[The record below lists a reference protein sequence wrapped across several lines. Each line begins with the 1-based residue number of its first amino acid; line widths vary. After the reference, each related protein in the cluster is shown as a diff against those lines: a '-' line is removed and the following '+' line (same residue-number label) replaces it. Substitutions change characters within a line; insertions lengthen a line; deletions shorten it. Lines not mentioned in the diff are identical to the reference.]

1 MSLEN
6 SLILG
11 RYRVLWPLDSKKLI
25 RTYIARDEHRDGLGT
40 PVLVKHYLHDLG
52 DKGSS
57 VATALFEELGRLTH
71 MRHPGVVSLLDYG
84 TVEQYLVTA
93 HEHLPGMDLNQLCD
107 AFAKK
112 QEQFPP
118 HLAVFIARR
127 LLETL
132 HHCHTRQ
139 GDNFRHGRLT
149 LGCVHLPTSGEPQ
162 IADFG
167 LAALEEVAAEAE
179 LNLGFFQTRMS
190 YSAPE
195 LTRGGVTTPQG
206 DTYSVALLL
215 YRLLAGSNPF
225 RGRSIPETLQ
235 RVLQLS
241 PAALMMPDWEG
252 CALANTAL
260 ERALDKDPSVRF
272 QSCRELSQ
280 ALSAIQSKSDEALRE
295 ELAGVVRRNSSGDW
309 AQIARLTRSVRKSMP
324 PLSSRGASER
334 SAAVSPLE
342 SKAPA
347 FVSGLV
353 TEQPISVNEHTKGA
367 RLEARQKRERRR
379 QMMVLPT
386 VLIPAAAIIF
396 GLFLGRLGGAGAS
409 ASAAR
414 AAAARATTEA
424 PVTPAPPLV
433 NAMVEDLRRQLRRC
447 VSEGPEGVTGYKVDL
462 EFSVNGQ
469 LSNVRLEPRELA
481 QTRLGA
487 CLLETA
493 WQAGLRAPGAMSVL
507 IPLASE

>member
-11 RYRVLWPLDSKKLI
+11 RYRVLWLLDSKKLI

-52 DKGSS
+52 DKESPA
-57 VATALFEELGRLTH
+57 ATSLFDQLGRLTH

-84 TVEQYLVTA
+84 TVEQSLVTA
-93 HEHLPGMDLNQLCD
+93 HEHLPGMDLNQLCEV
-107 AFAKK
+107 FAKK
-112 QEQFPP
+112 HEQFPP
-118 HLAVFIARR
+118 HLAIFIARR
-127 LLETL
+127 LLDTL

-139 GDNFRHGRLT
+139 GDSFKHGRLT

-179 LNLGFFQTRMS
+179 LHLGFFQTRMS

-195 LTRGGVTTPQG
+195 LTRGGAATPAG
-206 DTYSVALLL
+206 DVYSVALLL
-215 YRLLAGSNPF
+215 YRLLAGTNPF

-241 PAALMMPDWEG
+241 PAALMMPSWDG
-252 CALANTAL
+252 CAQANAVL
-260 ERALDKDPSVRF
+260 ERALDKDPAVRF
-272 QSCRELSQ
+272 QGCRELS
-280 ALSAIQSKSDEALRE
+280 EALRSLQPGSDE
-295 ELAGVVRRNSSGDW
+295 TLRDELAGVVRRSATGDW
-309 AQIARLTRSVRKSMP
+309 AQIARLTRSVRRSNP
-324 PLSSRGASER
+324 PISSRATGER
-334 SAAVSPLE
+334 LLAASPLE

-353 TEQPISVNEHTKGA
+353 TEQPQSASEHTQRA

-409 ASAAR
+409 ATAAR
-414 AAAARATTEA
+414 AAADSA
-424 PVTPAPPLV
+424 VTPAPPLV

-447 VSEGPEGVTGYKVDL
+447 VVEGNEVVSAYKVDL
-462 EFSVNGQ
+462 EFAAAGD
-469 LSNVRLEPRELA
+469 LSGVRLEPRELS
-481 QTRLGA
+481 QSRLGA
-487 CLLETA
+487 CLLETV
-493 WQAGLRAPGAMSVL
+493 WQANLRAPGAMSVL
-507 IPLASE
+507 IPIVNE

>member
-6 SLILG
+6 SLVLG
-11 RYRVLWPLDSKKLI
+11 RYRVLWPLESKKLI

-40 PVLVKHYLHDLG
+40 PVLVKNYLHDLG
-52 DKGSS
+52 DKESP
-57 VATALFEELGRLTH
+57 AAAALFEELGRLTH

-84 TVEQYLVTA
+84 AVEQSLVTA
-93 HEHLPGMDLNQLCD
+93 HEHLPGMDLNQLCE

-112 QEQFPP
+112 HEQFPP
-118 HLAVFIARR
+118 RLAVFIARR
-127 LLETL
+127 LLDTL

-139 GDNFRHGRLT
+139 GDSFRHGRLT
-149 LGCVHLPTSGEPQ
+149 LGCVHLPTTGEPQ

-179 LNLGFFQTRMS
+179 LHLGFFQTRMS

-195 LTRGGVTTPQG
+195 LTRGGAATPQG
-206 DTYSVALLL
+206 DVYSVALLL
-215 YRLLAGSNPF
+215 YRLLAGTNPF

-241 PAALMMPDWEG
+241 PAALMMPSWDG
-252 CALANTAL
+252 CAQANAVL

-272 QSCRELSQ
+272 QGCRELSD
-280 ALSAIQSKSDEALRE
+280 ALRVLQSESDETLRE
-295 ELAGVVRRNSSGDW
+295 ELAGLVRRSATGDW
-309 AQIARLTRSVRKSMP
+309 AQIARLTRSVRRSNP
-324 PLSSRGASER
+324 PVSSPGAER
-334 SAAVSPLE
+334 LLTANPHE

-353 TEQPISVNEHTKGA
+353 TEQPISVSEHTQRA

-414 AAAARATTEA
+414 AAAQSA
-424 PVTPAPPLV
+424 VTPAPPLV

-447 VSEGPEGVTGYKVDL
+447 VIERSEVVAGYKVDL
-462 EFSVNGQ
+462 EFAAAGE
-469 LSNVRLEPRELA
+469 LSGVRLEPRELS
-481 QTRLGA
+481 QSRLGA

-493 WQAGLRAPGAMSVL
+493 WQANLRAPGAMSVL
-507 IPLASE
+507 IPIVSD